1 MISLVELFRNK
12 GLATRFALWVAL
24 LTVLVISSLGIYF
37 DSFLRTSF
45 LENARTRMNY
55 GFERLNFNLGQIE
68 SSLREGV
75 AFLHEDELALA
86 SVSLI
91 NLYEDRDQYNSFLL
105 DEEKKA
111 LAKELLNKVKLSFN
125 DDIVLYG
132 HNLDVM
138 SYVARDSRGYHLN
151 IVSYVE
157 GKPVLLRRY
166 EDESE
171 YAVVPLSS
179 MATDGIAYQHV
190 DYYPDEA
197 IEEGTQLTLHRTEQG
212 LVIKSHLRLSDS
224 DGGSSA
230 AHIEMSRV
238 LDKDYFQTLSVNM
251 NLDISLSDKPPIG
264 VEKVRALRNGHPRFS
279 IFEASDNYYSS
290 TYLDTINDRVFFNVS
305 MERDQ
310 LTKVLGQNRL
320 HLLFLLLLAVLFAL
334 FWIRFIIVR
343 RLRQPL
349 QALMSQIGKIQ
360 QRDYSPTKVLE
371 SQDELQEVS
380 ESINA
385 LAQTVR
391 ERERSLEKSQKELEY
406 LSDHDVLTGL
416 ANRRFWSRF
425 LDQALQKADR
435 LQRSAAVLFIDLDQF
450 KQVNDIQGH
459 DVGDKLLQ
467 AVACRLQPAL
477 STHETLARIGGDEFN
492 LLIENLASAEDAES
506 VARRI
511 IALFDH
517 PFDVDGQQIT
527 ISASIGITLFPE
539 DGCDSITLTKYADLA
554 MYKAKENGRNNFSFF
569 SKELAAQMEDKA
581 ELTAALR
588 QALVDKSEFELYYQP
603 KVSAFTGKIVAVE
616 ALIRWHHP
624 EMGLV
629 SPARFIPLAEELGL
643 IIPLGEWVLEQ
654 GCRDYM
660 RLSRAGIQLDHISIN
675 VSSIQLDSDDFPL
688 VVDRV
693 LKETAIDAH
702 ALELEIT
709 ESYIAQQPEIA
720 CKRLEYFRER
730 GVRLAIDDF
739 GTGYSAMNTLQN
751 LPVTRLKIDKSFVD
765 GLPFDNNSV
774 ALARAIVSL
783 AKNFKLAL
791 TAEGVET
798 ADQLAFLSAEA
809 CEEIQGY
816 YFSKP
821 LTFDGLLGYC
831 RENCADNVLLFN
843 SDL

>member
-12 GLATRFALWVAL
+12 GLATRFSLWVAL
-24 LTVLVISSLGIYF
+24 LTVLVISGLGIYF

-91 NLYEDRDQYNSFLL
+91 NLYENREEYNSFLL

-138 SYVARDSRGYHLN
+138 AYVARDPRGYHLN
-151 IVSYVE
+151 IVSYAE

-166 EDESE
+166 EDESD
-171 YAVVPLSS
+171 YAVVPVTS
-179 MATDGIAYQHV
+179 MEADGIAYKHV
-190 DYYPDEA
+190 DFYSDQA
-197 IEEGTQLTLHRTEQG
+197 IKESTQLTLHQNEQG
-212 LVIKSHLRLSDS
+212 LVIKSHLRLSDT
-224 DGGSSA
+224 DGKSSA

-251 NLDISLSDKPPIG
+251 NLDISLSDQPPVG
-264 VEKVRALRNGHPRFS
+264 VEGVKALRDGHPRFS
-279 IFEASDNYYSS
+279 IYEASDNYYSS
-290 TYLDTINDRVFFNVS
+290 TYLDTINGRAFFNVS

-320 HLLFLLLLAVLFAL
+320 HLLFLLLLAVVFAL
-334 FWIRFIIVR
+334 FWIRFITER

-349 QALMSQIGKIQ
+349 RALMSQIGKIQ
-360 QRDYSPTKVLE
+360 QRDYSPTDVVK
-371 SQDELQEVS
+371 SHDELQDVS
-380 ESINA
+380 ESINL

-391 ERERSLEKSQKELEY
+391 ERENSLEKSQKELEY

-416 ANRRFWSRF
+416 ANRRFWTRF
-425 LDQALQKADR
+425 LDQTLQKADR
-435 LQRSAAVLFIDLDQF
+435 LHRSVAVLFIDLDQF

-467 AVACRLQPAL
+467 AVSCRLQSSLPQN
-477 STHETLARIGGDEFN
+477 ETLARIGGDEFN
-492 LLIENLASAEDAES
+492 LLIDNLASAKDAEA

-511 IALFDH
+511 IALFEQ
-517 PFDVDGQQIT
+517 PFNVDEQQIT
-527 ISASIGITLFPE
+527 ISASIGITLFPD
-539 DGCDSITLTKYADLA
+539 DGQDSITLTKYADLA
-554 MYKAKENGRNNFSFF
+554 MYKAKENGRNNFCFF
-569 SKELAAQMEDKA
+569 SKELSAQMQDKA

-588 QALVDKSEFELYYQP
+588 QALIDKTEFELYYQP
-603 KVSAFTGKIVAVE
+603 KVCALTGKIVAVE

-660 RLSRAGIQLDHISIN
+660 RLVGTGIQLDHISIN
-675 VSSIQLDSDDFPL
+675 VSSIQLDNDNFPRVL
-688 VVDRV
+688 DRV
-693 LKETAIDAH
+693 LKETGIDAQ

-709 ESYIAQQPEIA
+709 ESYIAQHPEA
-720 CKRLEYFRER
+720 ARQRLHYFRER

-739 GTGYSAMNTLQN
+739 GTGYSAMNTLQS

-809 CEEIQGY
+809 CDEIQGY

-821 LTFDGLLGYC
+821 LNYDGLLSYC
-831 RENCADNVLLFN
+831 RENSSENVLLFN
-843 SDL
+843 RDL